1 MLTEKKVLLKYA
13 QSMAYSY
20 RWLTQA
26 LDDMAQEMVYVCREF
41 GIQAARKAEAT
52 IHARI
57 LQLCVFPNSGIKY
70 EGMTYC
76 GSGSEVRI
84 LHIRQISMIYCA
96 HNWIITII
104 AVWNNYQNPAKLKDI
119 IQSR

>member
-1 MLTEKKVLLKYA
+1 MLTEKKALLKYA

-26 LDDMAQEMVYVCREF
+26 LDDMAQEIEYVCREF

-70 EGMTYC
+70 CGMTYC
-76 GSGSEVRI
+76 GSEVRI
-84 LHIRQISMIYCA
+84 LHVRQISMIYCA
-96 HNWIITII
+96 HNGIITII
-104 AVWNNYQNPAKLKDI
+104 AVWNNYQNPARLKDI
-119 IQSR
+119 ILSR